1 MVSKLAEIPGVVCK
15 CPEGAFYLMAKLPV
29 EDTDDFQMFL
39 LTEFD
44 DNGET
49 VMYAPGEPFY
59 ATPGRGRDEIRI
71 AYVTKEEDLA
81 RAIELLG
88 KGIAAYNAK
97 KKS

>member
-1 MVSKLAEIPGVVCK
+1 
-15 CPEGAFYLMAKLPV
+15 MAKLPV
-29 EDTDDFQMFL
+29 DNADDFQMFL
-39 LTEFD
+39 LREFD

-59 ATPGRGRDEIRI
+59 GTTGRGVDEIRI
-71 AYVTKEEDLA
+71 AYVINEADLS

-97 KKS
+97 KN